1 MEFLP
6 EAADCRSPESPG
18 RAAIEVLVIR
28 TLHEIGIPTHLK
40 GYQYLREA
48 VILSLEDFHLL
59 ETVTTGL
66 YPRIAVR
73 FDTTPSRVERAIRHA
88 IKVAWEKGGLQ
99 NYPTHFGFTASAVT
113 RPTNS
118 ECISLMVEKLR
129 LEMKSPL
136 S

>member
-88 IKVAWEKGGLQ
+88 IEVAWEKGSLKD
-99 NYPTHFGFTASAVT
+99 YPMHFGFTASTVT
-113 RPTNS
+113 KPSNA
-118 ECISLMVEKLR
+118 ECIALMTDKLR
-129 LEMKSPL
+129 LQIIAPVS
-136 S
+136 

>member
-59 ETVTTGL
+59 
-66 YPRIAVR
+66 
-73 FDTTPSRVERAIRHA
+73 
-88 IKVAWEKGGLQ
+88 
-99 NYPTHFGFTASAVT
+99 
-113 RPTNS
+113 
-118 ECISLMVEKLR
+118 
-129 LEMKSPL
+129 
-136 S
+136 